1 MFTLAHESAPVE
13 GWLTEKV
20 YQALSAG
27 SVPVYRGAADV
38 AARVPCDECVI
49 DASAMTP
56 RALLDELAALVG
68 DARAYARLRA
78 WRDEPYDPARF
89 AGFEREARALS
100 LDGAPCRLAALAR
113 PAQFDGTCGDE
124 CLEEVWALQSIGYHG

>member
-1 MFTLAHESAPVE
+1 MLCLASARV
-13 GWLTEKV
+13 GAAARAARA
-20 YQALSAG
+20 QALG
-27 SVPVYRGAADV
+27 
-38 AARVPCDECVI
+38 E
-49 DASAMTP
+49 
-56 RALLDELAALVG
+56 LLGPPALAAFFDDL
-68 DARAYARLRA
+68 L
-78 WRDEPYDPARF
+78 DPARF